1 MKIKLLA
8 STIVLVAT
16 SLGCVP
22 AFAQQANATAPAAQG
37 QAQAAAPANARGGFG
52 GFGSTSLMCLEWHCQ
67 GSECICIRITT
78 AQVVQN

>member
-1 MKIKLLA
+1 MKINLLA
-8 STIVLVAT
+8 STIVLIA
-16 SLGCVP
+16 SLGSVP

-52 GFGSTSLMCLEWHCQ
+52 NFGTTSLMCLEWHCQ
-67 GSECICIRITT
+67 GSECICIRFTT